1 MGETVIYYWDVAFLL
16 NGLVLLPWLWAT
28 ARLAGRPVRW
38 PRLLLTAALG
48 GAGAVWAELG
58 GVPLR
63 HPVGVLIGT
72 LLLLRIAYGSLRPSG
87 LIRCFTIFILIGALA
102 AGLALLG
109 TIQTGA
115 VSAGVLVGLSLA
127 LVGGKVILE
136 ETRGRVRL
144 QQGLWVLRVTEGD
157 RFVELRAF
165 LDTGHQLR
173 APLSGLPVILA
184 APDGLSPILPE
195 QVLRVLAE
203 GTTGLDGLP
212 EEWRRRVQLIP
223 FRTVAGEGILPA
235 IRPGDLWLAPTGGP
249 PRRVEAL
256 VGLATSGLDVRGA
269 FQALLPPALVESF
282 RVGTAWEVESG

>member
-1 MGETVIYYWDVAFLL
+1 MGETVNYYWDIAFLL
-16 NGLVLLPWLWAT
+16 NGFVLLPWLWAT

-38 PRLLLTAALG
+38 PRLFLTAALG

-58 GVPLR
+58 GAPLR
-63 HPVGVLIGT
+63 HPLGVLIGT
-72 LLLLRIAYGSLRPSG
+72 VLLLRIAYGSLRLSG
-87 LIRCFTIFILIGALA
+87 LLRCFVIFILIGATA
-102 AGLALLG
+102 SGLALLG

-127 LVGGKVILE
+127 LVGAKVILE

-144 QQGLWVLRVTEGD
+144 QQGVWVLRVIEGD
-157 RFVELRAF
+157 RSVELRAF

-195 QVLRVLAE
+195 RVQVALAA
-203 GTTGLDGLP
+203 GIAGLDQLP
-212 EEWRRRVQLIP
+212 EEWRRRVQLVP

-235 IRPGDLWLAPTGGP
+235 IRPGELWLAPTAGP
-249 PRRVEAL
+249 PRRVEAM
-256 VGLATSGLDVRGA
+256 VGLASTGLDARGA
-269 FQALLPPALVESF
+269 FQALLPPVLVESF